1 MREQPAREGESERC
15 KGTSAPSVLIAD
27 SNTNIL
33 FTLEFL
39 MRREGFDVR
48 CALDGEKALAQVNAS
63 PPDVVLLEVELS
75 GLHGYE
81 LCQHLR
87 SNPVCHATKIIIVSE
102 KCHELEIE
110 KGLALGA
117 DAYITKPFSTSD
129 VVQQIRLLLQSSEMQ
144 LGPIAT
150 QKNREATTAN
160 YTAIHNDR

>member
-1 MREQPAREGESERC
+1 MREQSAREGVSEHYE
-15 KGTSAPSVLIAD
+15 TSAGPSVLIVD

-39 MRREGFDVR
+39 MRRECFDVR
-48 CALDGEKALAQVNAS
+48 CAMDGEKALAQVAAA

-87 SNPVCHATKIIIVSE
+87 SNPACHTTKIIIVSE

-110 KGLALGA
+110 KGLAMGA

-129 VVQQIRLLLQSSEMQ
+129 VIEKVRALLHSSETQ
-144 LGPIAT
+144 FDSIAT
-150 QKNREATTAN
+150 QKTRETATIENTE
-160 YTAIHNDR
+160 IHNDR